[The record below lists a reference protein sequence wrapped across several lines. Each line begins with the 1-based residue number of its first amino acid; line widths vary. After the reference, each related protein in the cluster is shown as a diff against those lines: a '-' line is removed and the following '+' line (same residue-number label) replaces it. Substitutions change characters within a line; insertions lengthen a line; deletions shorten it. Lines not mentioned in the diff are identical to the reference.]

1 MIVLLRPTLP
11 AEISCR
17 GFIRLIC
24 LLLIV
29 FQPEKQDP
37 IIVVIINR
45 RTCDGFDER
54 VLSGIFF
61 HSRDQSL
68 DLVDGNDREIF
79 IVVVYCQRSL
89 PKEKT
94 VRKFQLVEYI
104 IDLCIFVVIDRIAR
118 IECYPISCF
127 GNLVTK

>member
-1 MIVLLRPTLP
+1 MLTRIIMPMSRPSVLKSMWLAVGVDGDRAVAATLP
-11 AEISCR
+11 AEISFR

-104 IDLCIFVVIDRIAR
+104 IDL
-118 IECYPISCF
+118 
-127 GNLVTK
+127 